1 MRRSRRPSRLTAL
14 GAGPYELT
22 GLNRQHNREHF
33 WKVLRTTFKE
43 FTYCEYQ
50 FVTAYILSEVRPN
63 IFVDWGNARMAQ
75 EEREARVRSALSGL
89 VQQFI
94 RRLPGEDDDTFD
106 ERQENAYELGSS
118 ILESRTAPAVVAD
131 CEPFASLYT

>member
-1 MRRSRRPSRLTAL
+1 M
-14 GAGPYELT
+14 T
-22 GLNRQHNREHF
+22 GLNRQHNREHSGKF
-33 WKVLRTTFKE
+33 SEQHSKNLL
-43 FTYCEYQ
+43 YCEYQ
-50 FVTAYILSEVRPN
+50 FGFVYNLSDVQSN
-63 IFVDWGNARMAQ
+63 IFIAWGNARMAQ

-131 CEPFASLYT
+131 CEPPASLQI